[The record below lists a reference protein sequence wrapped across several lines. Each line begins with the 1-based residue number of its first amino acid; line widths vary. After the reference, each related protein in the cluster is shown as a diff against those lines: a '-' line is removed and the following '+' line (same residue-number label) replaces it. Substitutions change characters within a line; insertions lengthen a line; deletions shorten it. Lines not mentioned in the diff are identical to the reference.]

1 MSALPL
7 SGIRVVDFTAAGA
20 GPCATMLLADFGAEV
35 IKVEPPEG
43 DHSRLWGVG
52 RFGDGGEFSALY
64 LSLNRN
70 KASVMLD
77 LKTDSGL
84 AAARHLISTAD
95 VVVENYKPGTADRLG
110 IGYADAVALR
120 QDIIY
125 LSISGFGQ
133 TGPMRERPGFDNLI
147 QAYVGQ
153 MSVTGEEG
161 RPSVRMGISPNDIL
175 AAGHGAFGIVVAL
188 VHRMQTGEGQYIDTS
203 LYETGIHFMG
213 HYIAEYTGTGRL
225 PGKTGPYFP
234 FLAPYGVFQ
243 ASDGEFY
250 MGGGNDRLFVR
261 FCDAIDRR
269 DLLSDPRYATN
280 SARVAH
286 KDELYAELGPIFKAK
301 SAQEWVDLCIEY
313 SIPTTL
319 VYSIADL
326 VETQEQALARNMLI
340 ETGIEGVLT
349 AGPAIKMS
357 KTPPVIRN
365 NPPYLGADTERV
377 LRESGFTDVPKPEAA
392 K

>member
-43 DHSRLWGVG
+43 DHSRVWGVG
-52 RFGDGGEFSALY
+52 RFGEGGEFSALY

-70 KASVMLD
+70 KASVVLD
-77 LKTDSGL
+77 LKTDFGK

-95 VVVENYKPGTADRLG
+95 VVVENYRPGTADRLG
-110 IGYADAVALR
+110 IGYEDAVALR
-120 QDIIY
+120 PDVIY

-175 AAGHGAFGIVVAL
+175 AAGHGAFAVVVAL
-188 VHRMQTGEGQYIDTS
+188 LHRGQTGEGQYIDTS

-213 HYIAEYTGTGRL
+213 HYIAEYTGIGRL

-243 ASDGEFY
+243 ASDREFY
-250 MGGGNDRLFVR
+250 MGGGNDRLFGR
-261 FCDAIDRR
+261 FCDMIGRR
-269 DLLSDPRYATN
+269 DLLSDPRYENN
-280 SARVAH
+280 SVRVAH
-286 KDELYAELGPIFKAK
+286 KDELYAELGPIFKEK
-301 SAQEWVDLCIEY
+301 TAQEWVDLCIEH

-319 VYSIADL
+319 VYTIADL
-326 VETQEQALARNMLI
+326 VETQEQARARNMLV
-340 ETGIEGVLT
+340 ETGVDGVLT

-357 KTPPVIRN
+357 KTPAVIRN

-377 LRESGFTDVPKPEAA
+377 LRESGFTTSSQPEATQ
-392 K
+392 